1 MILLEVFYVYSV
13 ISNGTQIFRDLY
25 AGTLVTAHRGG
36 AKTAPENTLAS
47 LEAAINNLSDY
58 AEIDVQ
64 ETKDGELVLL
74 HDNNLKRTTG
84 VNWKIWETTLEEVKT
99 LDAGSSFSADFA
111 GEQVPTLREALE
123 LCRGRLELNIEVK
136 NNHHNADVAVKTAE
150 MITEMGME
158 DQCAISSMSYD
169 FLKDVKEVNPQIRT
183 GYIMSVAYGRVE
195 LLEYAD
201 FLSVHYDCVNER
213 FMERAHEA
221 GKEVHVWTVNS
232 RKLMRRMKALGVDN
246 IITDRPGVVRE
257 ILMEDKTRAGFL
269 ELMRFAME

>member
-1 MILLEVFYVYSV
+1 M
-13 ISNGTQIFRDLY
+13 
-25 AGTLVTAHRGG
+25 TAHRGG

-150 MITEMGME
+150 MITELGME

-169 FLKDVKEVNPQIRT
+169 FL
-183 GYIMSVAYGRVE
+183 
-195 LLEYAD
+195 
-201 FLSVHYDCVNER
+201 
-213 FMERAHEA
+213 
-221 GKEVHVWTVNS
+221 
-232 RKLMRRMKALGVDN
+232 
-246 IITDRPGVVRE
+246 
-257 ILMEDKTRAGFL
+257 
-269 ELMRFAME
+269 

>member
-1 MILLEVFYVYSV
+1 M
-13 ISNGTQIFRDLY
+13 
-25 AGTLVTAHRGG
+25 
-36 AKTAPENTLAS
+36 AS

-123 LCRGRLELNIEVK
+123 LCRGRMELNIEVK
-136 NNHHNADVAVKTAE
+136 NNGHNADVAVKTAE

-158 DQCAISSMSYD
+158 DQCVISSMSYD
-169 FLKDVKEVNPQIRT
+169 FLKDVKSVNPQIRT

-213 FMERAHEA
+213 FMEHAHEA

-257 ILMEDKTRAGFL
+257 ILLEDKTRAGFL

>member
-1 MILLEVFYVYSV
+1 M
-13 ISNGTQIFRDLY
+13 
-25 AGTLVTAHRGG
+25 
-36 AKTAPENTLAS
+36 
-47 LEAAINNLSDY
+47 
-58 AEIDVQ
+58 Q

-111 GEQVPTLREALE
+111 EEQVPTLREALE